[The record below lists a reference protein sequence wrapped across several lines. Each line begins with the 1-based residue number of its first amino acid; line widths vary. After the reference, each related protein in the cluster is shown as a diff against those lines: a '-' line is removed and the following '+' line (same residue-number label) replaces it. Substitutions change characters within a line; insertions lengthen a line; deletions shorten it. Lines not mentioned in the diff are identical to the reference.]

1 MARRPEKP
9 VTEEQRLA
17 LRAQALAELR
27 ELQRRVEHS
36 CARPNAPPRYLTPV
50 AHRDRFN
57 HCLNLL
63 RHAGEAVPL
72 ELYQRGSVYSGAFMS
87 TKTGRP
93 VDGVSLAGLLAKI
106 AEARERFDSET
117 DEVLSEPE
125 SP

>member
-9 VTEEQRLA
+9 LTEEQRLT

-27 ELQRRVEHS
+27 ELQRTLERWR
-36 CARPNAPPRYLTPV
+36 ARPNAPPRYLTPV
-50 AHRDRFN
+50 AHRHR
-57 HCLNLL
+57 LNRALDLL

-72 ELYQRGSVYSGAFMS
+72 ELYQRGPVYPGAFMS

-93 VDGVSLAGLLAKI
+93 VDGVSLAGLPAKI
-106 AEARERFDSET
+106 AEARERFDTET
-117 DEVLSEPE
+117 DGIPPQPE